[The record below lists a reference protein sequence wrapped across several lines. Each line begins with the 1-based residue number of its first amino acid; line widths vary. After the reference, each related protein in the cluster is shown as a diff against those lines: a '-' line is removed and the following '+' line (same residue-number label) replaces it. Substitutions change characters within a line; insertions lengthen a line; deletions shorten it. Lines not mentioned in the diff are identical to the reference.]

1 MPALLFGSIGTVAE
15 TSELQRD
22 AFNEAFKE
30 HGLDWQWSQDEYRHL
45 LEKSGGQDRIAEY
58 ARSRHQE
65 VDAAA
70 VYATKSENFRRKLV
84 DDSPAPRDG
93 VAETVAAAK
102 DDGFKVALVTTTSR
116 ANLEALAAAV
126 KPALDLADFDLVV
139 DKSEVDAPKPDA
151 AVYEYAVAQLGEEP
165 ADCVA
170 IENNLDGVSAAKAAG
185 IAVVAYPGEDNADHD
200 FGSADQQVDGLDF
213 GELRALVSEGAER

>member
-70 VYATKSENFRRKLV
+70 VYTTKSENFRRKLV

-93 VAETVAAAK
+93 IAETVAAAK

-200 FGSADQQVDGLDF
+200 FGSADQQVDGLVF